1 MKDIM
6 DTLKYKDK
14 EYELIFDLNVLQDM
28 QDKYGTMT
36 KCLDEAYGK
45 KTGEPSIKAIAFL
58 VTAMINEAIDIKNDE
73 KGTNEPPVTEKMV
86 NRMLSEFMRDSGD
99 LSAVVSKID
108 DLMAKSLQ
116 GGEDSKNE

>member
-14 EYELIFDLNVLQDM
+14 EYELIFDLNVLQEM